1 MFQLHLV
8 WGTHA
13 RLPCIT
19 PEIERPVHRCIAG
32 EARALGCDVLAIGGT
47 ADHVHLVVKLPT
59 TVTIARL
66 AQQVKGV
73 SSHFVHDEFPG
84 TMPSTVRM
92 VTVSSA

>member
-8 WGTHA
+8 WGTHE

-19 PEIERPVHRCIAG
+19 PEIERPVHRCIEG